1 MRACVRVCVCVCVC
15 VCACEYRCLTER
27 QGLND
32 TNFPQWRVKYCFFNL
47 CFDDS
52 CRLDS
57 CLGRRQLSS
66 NQGELSENVA
76 LTKTVLFIEL
86 AASSRALENTL
97 RAESMQWGSTDLAQ
111 ITELDVMNCVTFNYA
126 CVYVFYWWRPAFLS
140 LSSLRKVSRKL
151 KTFNTVCCYCCFYLL
166 QKLKIWVQST
176 VSYLTFSTA
185 ENNHCGYKTQG
196 NAYLRKPVLKHTIS
210 VACWSTG
217 EWQHK

>member
-1 MRACVRVCVCVCVC
+1 MRACVRACVRVCVCVCT
-15 VCACEYRCLTER
+15 RI
-27 QGLND
+27 QMLNR
-32 TNFPQWRVKYCFFNL
+32 TAGFKRHEFPTRDSEALFFNL

-57 CLGRRQLSS
+57 CLGRRQLSW

-151 KTFNTVCCYCCFYLL
+151 KTFNRVWC
-166 QKLKIWVQST
+166 
-176 VSYLTFSTA
+176 
-185 ENNHCGYKTQG
+185 
-196 NAYLRKPVLKHTIS
+196 
-210 VACWSTG
+210 
-217 EWQHK
+217 